1 MYKRYMTSG
10 GRYCNL
16 QSVGRRC
23 VRSVEVGGTA
33 GCRRR
38 GVTYARSVWKDVS
51 NVEGDEGGM

>member
-1 MYKRYMTSG
+1 M
-10 GRYCNL
+10 
-16 QSVGRRC
+16 
-23 VRSVEVGGTA
+23 RSVEVGGTA